1 MLRYLPFIIITV
13 LANTIAQIFLKQGMS
28 GSGVLNSDAPI
39 ATFIRYA
46 FSPYVLAGITI
57 YVLGMSSYLVVLSK
71 LDVNVAYPVLSL
83 AYVLVALYAV
93 FVLHESFSVYRGT
106 GLVFICLGIWLITK

>member
-1 MLRYLPFIIITV
+1 MLRYLPFVIITV
-13 LANTIAQIFLKQGMS
+13 LANAIAQVFLKQGMAGTGILS
-28 GSGVLNSDAPI
+28 SSTPI
-39 ATFIRYA
+39 ATFVRYA
-46 FSPYVLAGITI
+46 FSPYVIAGIAI

-93 FVLHESFSVYRGT
+93 FVLHESFSVYRGA
-106 GLVFICLGIWLITK
+106 GLVLICVGIWLITK

>member
-1 MLRYLPFIIITV
+1 VLRYLPFVIITV
-13 LANTIAQIFLKQGMS
+13 LANAVAQIFLKQGMS
-28 GSGVLNSDAPI
+28 GASVLNSDTPI
-39 ATFIRYA
+39 TTFIRYA
-46 FSPYVLAGITI
+46 FSPYVMAGVAI

-93 FVLHESFSVYRGT
+93 FVLHESFSVYRGA
-106 GLVFICLGIWLITK
+106 GLVFICTGIWLLTK

>member
-1 MLRYLPFIIITV
+1 MARYLPFVVITV
-13 LANTIAQIFLKQGMS
+13 LANAIAQVYLKQGMS
-28 GSGVLNSDAPI
+28 GAGVLSSSTPF

-46 FSPYVLAGITI
+46 FSPSVLAGVAI

-93 FVLHESFSVYRGT
+93 FVMHESFSVYRGT
-106 GLVFICLGIWLITK
+106 GLVLICLGIWLITK